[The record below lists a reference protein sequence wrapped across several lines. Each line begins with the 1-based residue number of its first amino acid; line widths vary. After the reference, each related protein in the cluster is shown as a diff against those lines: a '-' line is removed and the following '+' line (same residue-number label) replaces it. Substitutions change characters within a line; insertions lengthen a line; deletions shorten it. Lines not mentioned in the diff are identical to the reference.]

1 MDLETKEDHSRINF
15 GELITCIQKLWT
27 QNKLSIGNVAE
38 CYFYGSK
45 PPENDSICQMAE
57 QQGWKTK
64 IKERGFNGKEKE
76 VDTEIV
82 ADVTALASDKVGG
95 TMILITGDRNLRP
108 CITKAQSLNWKVEV
122 YMWRHAA
129 SKEFDHMGIFYGLD
143 CELENITFIE
153 WECKDQEVKKG
164 FGFEIAVAEDKK
176 FKFYLEIE
184 KLIKQPLQYKNDRNY
199 HNMWQ
204 VVFHPNCKNSVV
216 TEAKSAI
223 EEIINVKTYTLKEY
237 EETLCNMKE
246 GYTQKHSKNCRKQ
259 YY

>member
-1 MDLETKEDHSRINF
+1 MHSLRVAFTLSNVPANTDRLHRSFLRQCFEVVSHLIKTASQNAMRIRLNYS
-15 GELITCIQKLWT
+15 L
-27 QNKLSIGNVAE
+27 A
-38 CYFYGSK
+38 
-45 PPENDSICQMAE
+45 
-57 QQGWKTK
+57 
-64 IKERGFNGKEKE
+64 
-76 VDTEIV
+76 

-95 TMILITGDRNLRP
+95 TIILITGDRDLRP

-129 SKEFDHMGIFYGLD
+129 SNEFDHMGIFYGLD

-153 WECKDQEVKKG
+153 WECKDQEVRKG
-164 FGFEIAVAEDKK
+164 FGIEIAVAEDKK
-176 FKFYLEIE
+176 LKFYLEIE
-184 KLIKQPLQYKNDRNY
+184 KLIKQPLQYKNDRNF

-204 VVFHPNCKNSVV
+204 VVFHTNCKNSVV

-223 EEIINVKTYTLKEY
+223 EEMINVKTYTLKEY

-246 GYTQKHSKNCRKQ
+246 VYTQKHSKNWRKQ